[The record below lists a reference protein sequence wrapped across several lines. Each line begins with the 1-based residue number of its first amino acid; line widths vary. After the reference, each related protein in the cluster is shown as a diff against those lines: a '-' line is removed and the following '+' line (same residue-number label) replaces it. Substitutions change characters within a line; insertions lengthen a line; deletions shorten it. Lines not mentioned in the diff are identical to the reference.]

1 MSQKQD
7 CIIRGTP
14 PTLDKMAVI
23 LTRLL
28 EEQRGTKIT
37 YTIEKKDDKKDKTV

>member
-1 MSQKQD
+1 MNQKQD

-14 PTLDKMAVI
+14 PTLDKLAAI

-28 EEQRGTKIT
+28 EDQRGTKIT
-37 YTIEKKDDKKDKTV
+37 HTLEKEGDKKDKTA

>member
-1 MSQKQD
+1 MNQKQD

-14 PTLDKMAVI
+14 PTLDKLAAL

-28 EEQRGTKIT
+28 EDQRNSKIT
-37 YTIEKKDDKKDKTV
+37 YTIENKADKKEKTA